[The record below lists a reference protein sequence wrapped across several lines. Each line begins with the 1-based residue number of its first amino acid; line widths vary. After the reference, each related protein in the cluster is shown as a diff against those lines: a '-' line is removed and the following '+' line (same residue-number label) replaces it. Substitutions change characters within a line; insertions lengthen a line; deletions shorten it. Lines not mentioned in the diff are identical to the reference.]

1 MGQNIEEE
9 RGAALELRVKLRIFN
24 DPRSFHPRQHPI
36 HRHGQRMLV
45 ASRDGV
51 PTRSGMMAV
60 MHVIP

>member
-51 PTRSGMMAV
+51 PTGNLE
-60 MHVIP
+60 